1 MGIRISLALTVAMA
15 CAGCATFEAGA
26 PAGQVDVIAH
36 RGASAYAPE
45 NTLAAFYKAIELGAD
60 WFELDCTLTKDKQ
73 VVVIHDDTLART
85 TSGVP
90 GVVKDYTLA
99 EMKHYDVGSWFD
111 PAFASE
117 RFPTLGESLEMAQG
131 KIGIY
136 IEIKNSHDDAELMR
150 GILADFKDAK
160 TLFPEHRD
168 EILKRIE
175 ASGSRNLELTRR
187 AIEEVRMRHMEKEI
201 VIQSFSAIVCA
212 VALIEAPELRTELL
226 ASSSDRDPLQWN
238 RYLEWLRLLSPHGFN
253 ANKKDLTETLIRD
266 LHAQGRRVAVYTVNE
281 PAEMAQFVRWG
292 VDALITDKP
301 DVALK
306 TLDRWLTRSRGGPAG
321 RYGE

>member
-1 MGIRISLALTVAMA
+1 MGLRISLMLMTTIVS
-15 CAGCATFEAGA
+15 AGCATYEAGA
-26 PAGQVDVIAH
+26 PAGRVDVIAH

-45 NTLAAFYKAIELGAD
+45 NTLAAFRKAIDLDAD
-60 WFELDCTLTKDKQ
+60 WFELDCTLTKDNG
-73 VVVIHDDTLART
+73 VVVIHDDTLERT

-90 GVVKDYTLA
+90 GAVKDYTLA
-99 EMKHYDVGSWFD
+99 ELKRYDVGSWFD
-111 PAFASE
+111 PTFAAE
-117 RFPTLGESLEMAQG
+117 RFPTLGESLELARG
-131 KIGIY
+131 KIGVY
-136 IEIKNSHDDAELMR
+136 IEIKNSHDDAELTR
-150 GILADFKDAK
+150 GILADFQDAPA
-160 TLFPEHRD
+160 LFPDHRD

-187 AIEEVRMRHMEKEI
+187 VMADVRMRNMEKGI
-201 VIQSFSAIVCA
+201 VIQSFSPIVCA

-238 RYLEWLRLLSPHGFN
+238 RYLDWLRLLSPHGFN

-266 LHAQGRRVAVYTVNE
+266 LHAQGKRVAVWTVNE

-301 DVALK
+301 DVALVA
-306 TLDRWLTRSRGGPAG
+306 TSR
-321 RYGE
+321 